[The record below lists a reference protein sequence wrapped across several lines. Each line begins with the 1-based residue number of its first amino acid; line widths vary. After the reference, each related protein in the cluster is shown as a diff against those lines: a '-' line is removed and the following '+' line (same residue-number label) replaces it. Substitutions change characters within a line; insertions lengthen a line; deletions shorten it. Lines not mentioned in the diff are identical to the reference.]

1 MFYVV
6 PDFHACY
13 DVEVRKDGMPFPRIM
28 HSSSA
33 IELGIMFAGNLCG
46 SLLLPGMPKHPG
58 SIPLHVMYRFDRPG
72 AYEVRY
78 LRRATALGSKSPEVT
93 SPWTRIE
100 IEAATSED
108 RTRWLADLSAH
119 APTDATSLLTGYLPD
134 LLGVPDEMSLQLLA
148 PYLHDPDN
156 LVRGYVTYALAYWP
170 GEEAKKAVLSFGELT
185 PPRTSRM

>member
-1 MFYVV
+1 LKISTDREIRYPFYVV
-6 PDFHACY
+6 PFHACY
-13 DVEVRKDGMPFPRIM
+13 DIEVRKDGMPFPRIM

-46 SLLLPGMPKHPG
+46 SLLLPGMPKHTG

-100 IEAATSED
+100 IEPATPED
-108 RTRWLADLSAH
+108 RTRWLADVSAH
-119 APTDATSLLTGYLPD
+119 ARIKPD
-134 LLGVPDEMSLQLLA
+134 KQNYRRVNSSYRSPEDI
-148 PYLHDPDN
+148 
-156 LVRGYVTYALAYWP
+156 
-170 GEEAKKAVLSFGELT
+170 K
-185 PPRTSRM
+185 PRAR